1 MTKRKIER
9 EKGKR
14 SEWKEELLQCCH
26 SHCCIL
32 RMPGQSELEEVEQR
46 KEGWGKL
53 LQLYLSHSVKVGQ
66 QTHTKLLSSTCV
78 WARIKALGE
87 VGSWRNLA
95 FLQGHMKTSREAE
108 DRHGVFD
115 MDCLTHLRC
124 ASIVNPIR
132 LVNTP
137 SMRTFDSFHFATLCC
152 TQGQRNQYFQ
162 GLIKG
167 PDIIK

>member
-66 QTHTKLLSSTCV
+66 QTHHQTAQFYLCVSKDQGTWWGGVLKKSGFSPGAHEDELRGRRQTWCV
-78 WARIKALGE
+78 W
-87 VGSWRNLA
+87 
-95 FLQGHMKTSREAE
+95 
-108 DRHGVFD
+108 HGLPNSSEMCIHSKSNQACQHTQHENIWFFSFCHTV
-115 MDCLTHLRC
+115 LYTGTKK
-124 ASIVNPIR
+124 SIVSGI
-132 LVNTP
+132 
-137 SMRTFDSFHFATLCC
+137 H
-152 TQGQRNQYFQ
+152 
-162 GLIKG
+162 
-167 PDIIK
+167 